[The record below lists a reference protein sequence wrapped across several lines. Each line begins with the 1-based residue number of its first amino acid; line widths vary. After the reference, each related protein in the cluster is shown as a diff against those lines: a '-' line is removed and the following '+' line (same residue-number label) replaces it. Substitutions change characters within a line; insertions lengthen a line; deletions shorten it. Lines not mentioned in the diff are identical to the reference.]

1 VYKKGTPRE
10 RRPVNNAPKLMDVNL
25 NLDLNQIL
33 LPIVLF
39 LTLTILIIGSLLFI
53 LRLKSKGRL
62 TRALNMSLFLITLP
76 KKAKKEQGEAPKSE
90 KEIVS
95 VMEQL
100 YASLSNIRETKDTF
114 IYGQPHLVFEIAT
127 PQIGEEISFYM
138 AMPRGYEDVIEKQIH
153 GFYPEA
159 SVERSE
165 DYNVFNPQG
174 AAAGSYLKLARGYVL
189 PFKTYQNLETDPL
202 NGVTNTLSKLAEE
215 GEGAAVQIIIRPA
228 PSKQWTE
235 LGLKIAQEMQQGRN
249 YQIAKVRASRG
260 WFLRTLS
267 YFSEAIKGSP
277 QAKEG
282 QLAEAEVRPAL
293 TPLQEETIKALE
305 NKASKVGFDT
315 NLRLLVSAAN
325 QQRAEQILGHLESA
339 FVQFNA
345 PNLNQLKSFRFKK
358 GRGLKK
364 LIYQFSF
371 RLFNPKHKILLNTE
385 ELTSLFH
392 FPTRTIETP
401 KVKFLKAEPAA
412 PPANLP
418 KEGIIL
424 GKNLYRGIETVV
436 RLQPDDRR
444 RHLYVIGQT
453 GTGKSVFLRNLIVQ
467 DIKNGQGVSLL
478 DPHGDLVEG
487 VLGLIPKE
495 RAEDVIVLDPANLER
510 PLGLNILEYDAQ
522 YPEQKTFV
530 VNELI
535 NIFDKLY
542 DLRQTG
548 GPMFE
553 QYTRSALLLLIDDP
567 TKKFTLMEVP
577 KVLADKEFRE
587 ELLVKCQNPVVKD
600 FWQKEAEKA
609 GGEAALQ
616 NIVPYI
622 TSKFNVFIANDY
634 MRPIIGQSASTINF
648 RQIMDEKKILLAN
661 LSKGRLGD
669 INSSLLG
676 LIITGKLLMAAFS
689 RVDLPEEER
698 RDFYLYMDEFQNF
711 TTDSIAT
718 ILSEARK
725 YRLSLIIA
733 HQFIGQL
740 EDKIREAVFGN
751 VGSLVSFRVGA
762 DDAEFLVKQF
772 EPVFEMNDLINID
785 NFNAYIKL
793 MVNNETSK
801 PFNLLTEP
809 PEKEKP
815 EVAQAIKELA
825 RLKYGREKS
834 LVEKEITDRWQPALS
849 AEVTPSPDME
859 VK

>member
-1 VYKKGTPRE
+1 ME
-10 RRPVNNAPKLMDVNL
+10 VNL

-33 LPIVLF
+33 LPIVFF
-39 LTLTILIIGSLLFI
+39 LVLAIFIIGSSLFI
-53 LRLKSKGRL
+53 LRLKNRGRL

-76 KKAKKEQGEAPKSE
+76 RKAKKEEGEAPKSE

-100 YASLSNIRETKDTF
+100 YASLSNIKETKDVF
-114 IYGQPHLVFEIAT
+114 IYGQPHLIFEIAT
-127 PQIGEEISFYM
+127 PQVGEEIAFYM
-138 AMPRGYEDVIEKQIH
+138 AVPRGYEDVIEKQIH
-153 GFYPEA
+153 GLYPDA
-159 SVERSE
+159 SVEKSE
-165 DYNVFNPQG
+165 DYNIFNPQG
-174 AAAGSYLKLARGYVL
+174 AASGSYLKLARSHIL

-202 NGVTNTLSKLAEE
+202 NGMTNTLSKLAEE

-228 PSKQWTE
+228 SSRQWTE
-235 LGLKIAQEMQQGRN
+235 LGLKVAQEMQQGKS
-249 YQIAKVRASRG
+249 YQMAKIKASRG
-260 WFLRTLS
+260 WLLKTLG
-267 YFSEAIKGSP
+267 YFSEAIKGSS
-277 QAKEG
+277 QSQNKEG
-282 QLAEAEVRPAL
+282 VSQSAKAERPTL
-293 TPLQEETIKALE
+293 TPLQEEIVKALE
-305 NKASKVGFDT
+305 NKASKVGFET

-345 PNLNQLKSFRFKK
+345 PNLNQLKSFRLRK

-371 RLFNPKHKILLNTE
+371 RLFNPKQKMILNTE

-392 FPTRTIETP
+392 FPTKTIETP
-401 KVKFLKAEPAA
+401 KVKFLKSESAA

-424 GKNLYRGIETVV
+424 GRNPYRGIETIV
-436 RLQPDDRR
+436 RLRPDDRR
-444 RHLYVIGQT
+444 RHLYVVGQT
-453 GTGKSVFLRNLIVQ
+453 GTGKSVFLRNMLVQ
-467 DIKNGQGVSLL
+467 DIRAGAGIGLL

-487 VLGLIPKE
+487 VLGLIPQE

-510 PLGLNILEYDAQ
+510 PIGLNMLEYDPQ

-530 VNELI
+530 GNELI

-553 QYTRSALLLLIDDP
+553 QYTRNALLLLMDDP

-587 ELLVKCQNPVVKD
+587 ELLVKCQNIIVKD

-622 TSKFNVFIANDY
+622 TSKFNIFIANDY

-676 LIITGKLLMAAFS
+676 LIVTGKLLMAAFS
-689 RVDLPEEER
+689 RVDLPEADR
-698 RDFYLYMDEFQNF
+698 QDFYLYMDEFQNF

-762 DDAEFLVKQF
+762 EDAEFLVKQF
-772 EPVFEMNDLINID
+772 EPVFGVSDLININ

-793 MVNNETSK
+793 MINNETSQ
-801 PFNLLTEP
+801 PFNLLTDP

-815 EVAQAIKELA
+815 AIAQAIKKLTA
-825 RLKYGREKS
+825 LKYGREKS
-834 LVEKEITDRWQPALS
+834 LVEKEIASRWQPALTEQS
-849 AEVTPSPDME
+849 PSPDME
-859 VK
+859 VR